1 MGFLFLSQ
9 QENSINL
16 FQTGLQSQLQKLV
29 QPQINSLKK
38 NMGKLETQIMALSI
52 TKTKRKK
59 LLIRTQPLTQKTLE
73 PNLDK
78 NDQSIQL
85 SHICRLF
92 HQVNWKEESRYN
104 LQRSSRYI

>member
-1 MGFLFLSQ
+1 MGFLFLNK

-29 QPQINSLKK
+29 QSQINSLKK
-38 NMGKLETQIMALSI
+38 IMGKLETQIMALSI

-78 NDQSIQL
+78 NDQPIQL
-85 SHICRLF
+85 SRICRLL